1 MYIYVYVKAELLKM
15 SEDAKVSEKHPRAL
29 LNIEKLISKW

>member
-15 SEDAKVSEKHPRAL
+15 SEDAKVSEKTSSG
-29 LNIEKLISKW
+29 ITEY